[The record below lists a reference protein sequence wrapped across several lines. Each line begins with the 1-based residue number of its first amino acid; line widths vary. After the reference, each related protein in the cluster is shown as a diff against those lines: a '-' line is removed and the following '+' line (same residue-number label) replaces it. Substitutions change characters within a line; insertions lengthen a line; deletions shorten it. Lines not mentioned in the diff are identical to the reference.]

1 MQGARY
7 EPGGQGWI
15 RTTVLGL
22 LVTGG
27 LTNAGDPVD
36 DDDENGAEGLHGRL
50 SNLGATNVWADGAWE
65 GDDYRMWVQGRVRQA
80 LLYGENLELVRR
92 IETALG
98 SSTIEIH
105 DTVTNLGHRPQHM
118 MILYHMNP
126 GHPLLD
132 EGARLHVRSRSR
144 RFHDAYPGAT
154 EQGWDGLRRPSSADW
169 QVQVMIH
176 DVRGRGGRHRPRGDY
191 QPWSRRRAG
200 PGLHLE
206 QAAAAVSEPL
216 EEHDAGGLRDRHRAG
231 QLHRAGPQP
240 QPRRRQPANP

>member
-1 MQGARY
+1 MPTLWGRDYTRAELMERVGDLSQVGGVREYRLDGGSGDGVEAVDLDTGSGLRFTVLPGRALDISGAWYRGIPLAFRTPTGDVQGARY

-105 DTVTNLGHRPQHM
+105 DTVTNLGHP
-118 MILYHMNP
+118 P
-126 GHPLLD
+126 
-132 EGARLHVRSRSR
+132 AA
-144 RFHDAYPGAT
+144 HDDPVPH
-154 EQGWDGLRRPSSADW
+154 EPRPS
-169 QVQVMIH
+169 
-176 DVRGRGGRHRPRGDY
+176 
-191 QPWSRRRAG
+191 
-200 PGLHLE
+200 
-206 QAAAAVSEPL
+206 AA
-216 EEHDAGGLRDRHRAG
+216 
-231 QLHRAGPQP
+231 
-240 QPRRRQPANP
+240 